1 MLCSLYWNLP
11 LRQPTNLY
19 QCNRNLQESYY
30 LFVNGTTVYR
40 RKFHLGF
47 SFILYDVVDYVF
59 LIYYPNIWSI
69 QHVVIENWVKG
80 ICSVPPKEIDTLCV
94 ASPRR
99 LQVCYC
105 SWSQGLFQ
113 GSAKKSI
120 KKCNKL
126 PIIQVSNMVCVW
138 NVY

>member
-47 SFILYDVVDYVF
+47 SFILYDVIDYVF

-69 QHVVIENWVKG
+69 QHVVIEN
-80 ICSVPPKEIDTLCV
+80 
-94 ASPRR
+94 
-99 LQVCYC
+99 
-105 SWSQGLFQ
+105 
-113 GSAKKSI
+113 
-120 KKCNKL
+120 
-126 PIIQVSNMVCVW
+126 
-138 NVY
+138 

>member
-11 LRQPTNLY
+11 LRQPTNLC

-47 SFILYDVVDYVF
+47 SFILYDVIDYVF

-69 QHVVIENWVKG
+69 QHVVIEN
-80 ICSVPPKEIDTLCV
+80 
-94 ASPRR
+94 
-99 LQVCYC
+99 
-105 SWSQGLFQ
+105 
-113 GSAKKSI
+113 
-120 KKCNKL
+120 
-126 PIIQVSNMVCVW
+126 
-138 NVY
+138 